1 MIFKH
6 TELLI
11 VCKKYARLF
20 ADMLSPF
27 HHYFN
32 DLTLT
37 PIKFNND
44 YFAFYVEIYCNTE
57 LEHDFYDIYEDCK
70 KTYLKICNTMN
81 MKADCCDNILMV
93 SYDMK
98 LDRGKHVVK
107 HKTFNFLVEEFDDTD
122 EVRQRFNLLIE
133 PGKTMFRELFEELNN
148 LR

>member
-20 ADMLSPF
+20 AEIVSKF
-27 HHYFN
+27 EKI
-32 DLTLT
+32 TLT
-37 PIKFNND
+37 PIKFNPE
-44 YFAFYVEIYCNTE
+44 YFAFYVELYCNTD
-57 LEHDFYDIYEDCK
+57 LEIDDYNIYEDIK
-70 KTYLKICNTMN
+70 KLYLQLCNN
-81 MKADCCDNILMV
+81 MSNLDVLCCDDVLMV
-93 SYDMK
+93 SYDIK

-107 HKTFNFLVEEFDDTD
+107 YKTFNFLVEEFDDTD